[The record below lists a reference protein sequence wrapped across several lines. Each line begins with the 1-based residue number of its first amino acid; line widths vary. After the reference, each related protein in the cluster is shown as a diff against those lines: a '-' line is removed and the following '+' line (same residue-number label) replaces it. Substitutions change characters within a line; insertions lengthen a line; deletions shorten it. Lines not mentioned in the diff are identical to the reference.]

1 VLLSATQIRKVCCNT
16 AARPYYYDRYYYCCY
31 WNIHRCRGLVPRN
44 KLWNDDCARKKW
56 MKQTACRDNSHVMV
70 YFKVL
75 LQYLPGKQENKKY
88 VKYNLRKYNLKCCN
102 MCIINI
108 EQQLQFRKNCGS
120 FKNMRFIMKTFYS
133 KLLNPVRNSGQRE
146 RRLEA
151 HYMDSEDRWLGI
163 GRRQWRDTRI
173 CIGPMYVH
181 ALHIVTYSRVLFT
194 MELYCTQNSIH
205 NCSLQSATLRTHV
218 QPLLVLW
225 HNWQVH

>member
-1 VLLSATQIRKVCCNT
+1 
-16 AARPYYYDRYYYCCY
+16 
-31 WNIHRCRGLVPRN
+31 
-44 KLWNDDCARKKW
+44 

-151 HYMDSEDRWLGI
+151 HYMDSEDR
-163 GRRQWRDTRI
+163 
-173 CIGPMYVH
+173 
-181 ALHIVTYSRVLFT
+181 
-194 MELYCTQNSIH
+194 
-205 NCSLQSATLRTHV
+205 
-218 QPLLVLW
+218 
-225 HNWQVH
+225 